1 MKSIINQ
8 MLQFLISG
16 FWAIHKGSII
26 VKIKSTFILGLS
38 LSPVAYV
45 VDKVCHWGMTNIDY
59 IMLVLGAICVDH
71 ILGSIYHA
79 FFKRDFVWK
88 KNFTGLSIKV
98 ALVVLV
104 AFIFEGLN
112 HIVKSDSFLKEYL
125 IIVTRL
131 SVFLYPAG
139 SALMNSAEITN
150 GVFPPIGIINWMKKF
165 NKTLE
170 TGSPNQ
176 KSNNNIAEEP
186 MPAHH
191 DIDVNDFADAADS
204 GDGH

>member
-1 MKSIINQ
+1 MKSIANK
-8 MLQFLISG
+8 MLIFLISS
-16 FWAIHKGSII
+16 FWTIHKGPII
-26 VKIKSTFILGLS
+26 LKLKSAFILSVS
-38 LSPVAYV
+38 LSPVAYII
-45 VDKVCHWGMTNIDY
+45 DRLCHWGMTNIDY
-59 IMLVLGAICVDH
+59 ILLVLGAIAVDH

-79 FFKRDFVWK
+79 YFKKDFTIL
-88 KNFTGLSIKV
+88 KNIIGLSTKV

-112 HIVKSDSFLKEYL
+112 YIVKSDSFLKEYL

-131 SVFLYPAG
+131 CVFLYPAG

-165 NKTLE
+165 NTTLE

-176 KSNNNIAEEP
+176 KSNNNFAEQP
-186 MPAHH
+186 MPVHH
-191 DIDVNDFADAADS
+191 DIDVNDSGAD
-204 GDGH
+204 DGGH

>member
-1 MKSIINQ
+1 MKSIANK
-8 MLQFLISG
+8 MLIFLISS
-16 FWAIHKGSII
+16 FWAIHKGPIF
-26 VKIKSTFILGLS
+26 VKLKSAFLLS
-38 LSPVAYV
+38 LSISPIAYV
-45 VDKVCHWGMTNIDY
+45 IDAIYHWGMTNIDY
-59 IMLVLGAICVDH
+59 ILLVLGAITVDH

-79 FFKRDFVWK
+79 FFKRDFTMV

-98 ALVVLV
+98 ALVVIV

-165 NKTLE
+165 NTTLE
-170 TGSPNQ
+170 TGSPKQ
-176 KSNNNIAEEP
+176 KTNNNAEEA
-186 MPAHH
+186 MPLNH
-191 DIDVNDFADAADS
+191 DIHDAGEANEA
-204 GDGH
+204 